1 MRSYRNILARCDIS
15 NFGRDSKLINCR
27 TNKSVAIITV
37 SLIALSFSFLSEST
51 LHHHTT
57 VIEPAQPSVGPVKH
71 RDLTIDLGSGLKTN
85 AQLTIPAIGEGPFPG
100 VLLIHGSG
108 ANDMNETGGLIL
120 VDNKTGSKI

>member
-1 MRSYRNILARCDIS
+1 M
-15 NFGRDSKLINCR
+15 
-27 TNKSVAIITV
+27 AIITV

-57 VIEPAQPSVGPVKH
+57 VIDTYAQPSVGPVKH

-108 ANDMNETGGLIL
+108 ANDMNETGGLIH